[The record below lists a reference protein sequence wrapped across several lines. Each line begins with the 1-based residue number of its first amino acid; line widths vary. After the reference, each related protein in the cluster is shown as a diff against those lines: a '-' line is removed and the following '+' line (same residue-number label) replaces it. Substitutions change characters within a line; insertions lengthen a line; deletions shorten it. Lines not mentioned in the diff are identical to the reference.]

1 AMRRD
6 GITPGPDAGR
16 SQLAR
21 QAHLML
27 EVLARTPLRTWTDEF
42 GQTAEQILA
51 LPSGGWAPVL
61 FTGWSRAAMA
71 QRDQEW
77 MAALINRVLVD
88 GPPGAPWA
96 ETLRQLVRRVDPALG
111 APEITASRGAGPPAA
126 IHGAITV
133 LRFRYDMLKELDD
146 DHSAG

>member
-1 AMRRD
+1 MRRD
-6 GITPGPDAGR
+6 GITASPGAGG
-16 SQLAR
+16 SQLAD
-21 QAHLML
+21 QAYLLL

-42 GQTAEQILA
+42 GRSAEHILA
-51 LPSGGWAPVL
+51 VPAGGWTPVL

-77 MAALINRVLVD
+77 MVALISLALAD
-88 GPPGAPWA
+88 GPPADVG
-96 ETLRQLVRRVDPALG
+96 TLRQLVRRVDPAL
-111 APEITASRGAGPPAA
+111 AASGIIVSQVAELSPAIRDA
-126 IHGAITV
+126 IRV